1 MCDIKEETKDQ
12 EEAVKKVLLEQYQ
25 NFTRVFLKE
34 ELDKL
39 LLHCLYNHK
48 IVLEGENT
56 LDYSSLYKMTT
67 KELEIVK

>member
-1 MCDIKEETKDQ
+1 M
-12 EEAVKKVLLEQYQ
+12 
-25 NFTRVFLKE
+25 FLKE

-39 LLHCLYNHK
+39 PLYYLYNHK

-56 LDYSSLYKMTT
+56 LDYSLLYKMTT